1 MNRTHP
7 AFHTVFSLLP
17 VPLEYTENKFL
28 GFSFSLPLLLSRLS
42 SIEDIRLADGQSF
55 KEVILFGLKF
65 TALLIMALK
74 TSCHKR
80 KISQPPDI
88 KNVNILFL
96 IQLPAHEANR
106 WAYYWVQG
114 GGKTA

>member
-1 MNRTHP
+1 
-7 AFHTVFSLLP
+7 
-17 VPLEYTENKFL
+17 
-28 GFSFSLPLLLSRLS
+28 
-42 SIEDIRLADGQSF
+42 
-55 KEVILFGLKF
+55 
-65 TALLIMALK
+65 MALK
-74 TSCHKR
+74 TSCHKS

-114 GGKTA
+114 GQENCITEEALFVQESLASSLFEDQPGPFLSSQAQLSAWEEQG